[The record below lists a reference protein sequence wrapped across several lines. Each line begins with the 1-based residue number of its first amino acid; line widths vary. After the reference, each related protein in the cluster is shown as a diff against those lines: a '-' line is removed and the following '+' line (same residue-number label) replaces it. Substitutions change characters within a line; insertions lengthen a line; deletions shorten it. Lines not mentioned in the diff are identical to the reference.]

1 MTNEEASF
9 LQVGDE
15 VFVRNWKDMAD
26 EYADDGY
33 GALMVPCRFVPSMM
47 QYCGKNFVIEKIR
60 AGASDYLPRGAHTRV
75 SVTCKIFSLKG
86 AGIFDFTPQMLD
98 IAPKMADF
106 SEIKSL
112 FNDIVGGA

>member
-15 VFVRNWKDMAD
+15 VVVRNWEDMAN
-26 EYADDGY
+26 EYEVNG
-33 GALMVPCRFVPSMM
+33 GVIIVPCRFVPSMM